1 MNYSK
6 IHIAKK
12 VLEVANIPVNDES
25 ESEIRKKA
33 YEYLL
38 QKDFLAA
45 HSIRRGKNYRDFTL
59 EDWKE
64 VLKISGSAAVKNN
77 IAAYA
82 LCKKHGISFVPEI

>member
-1 MNYSK
+1 MDYSK

-45 HSIRRGKNYRDFTL
+45 HSIRLSKDYRNFTT
-59 EDWKE
+59 EDWEE
-64 VLKISGSAAVKNN
+64 VIKISGSSAVENN

-82 LCKKHGISFVPEI
+82 LCMKHGLIRS